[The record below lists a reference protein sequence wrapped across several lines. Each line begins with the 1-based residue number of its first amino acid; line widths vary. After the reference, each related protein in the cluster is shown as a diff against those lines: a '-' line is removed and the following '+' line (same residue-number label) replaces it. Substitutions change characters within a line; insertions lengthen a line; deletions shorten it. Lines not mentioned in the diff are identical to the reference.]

1 MAILNWCKIPNGKEM
16 TPSSFDTVLLLV
28 FFIYGLAF
36 FGLGMALAIESG
48 RLPALAEARVL
59 GPLAIFGLL
68 HGIHEWLEAYL
79 LQAEAY
85 GAALPGWLPWFRLL
99 LLVSSFLFL
108 IVFDI
113 QVFRLHTRPLKTM
126 DFLLLSI
133 LGIYFLVILGS
144 AVIAIRN
151 ANVAWFDLLNVL
163 SRYLLAVPGAILAA
177 FALRLQA
184 IGSTGQERHHL
195 ITHLTIAAVG
205 FFIYGLAQFL
215 VPKINI
221 FPAHSINATSFSTW
235 AGFPIQVVRAG
246 MAAMITM
253 GLVRAT
259 QLAERDRQRLAAS
272 VQKAHLETLEQR
284 DALRHELLFHTVE
297 AQEEERSRIAR
308 ELHDETAQVLTAFS
322 LDLATLRTSIPN
334 RSDAM
339 QVVDRLQALCKE
351 MSQGLY
357 RLVHDLRPAQ
367 LDDLG
372 LIPAIQYLK
381 DSYASQG
388 LDVIVEV
395 QGQSRRL
402 DAIVETVLFRVVQ
415 EALNNV
421 LRHAQTRQA
430 RVLVQFQTREVIL
443 KVVDSGFG
451 FNPEQPLTPPH
462 GWGLAGMRERV
473 DLIAG
478 QLNIISAQGKGTTVE
493 VIVPDRSLSAAI
505 MRGL

>member
-1 MAILNWCKIPNGKEM
+1 M
-16 TPSSFDTVLLLV
+16 TQTSFDTVLLLV

-59 GPLAIFGLL
+59 RPLAFFGLL

-99 LLVSSFLFL
+99 LLVSSFIFL
-108 IVFDI
+108 IAFDI
-113 QVFRLHTRPLKTM
+113 QVFRLHTRPLKAG
-126 DFLLLSI
+126 DFLLSSI
-133 LGIYFLVILGS
+133 LGLYFLAILAS
-144 AVIAIRN
+144 AALAIRS
-151 ANVAWFDLLNVL
+151 AQLAWIDLLNVL
-163 SRYLLAVPGAILAA
+163 SRYLLAFPGAILAA

-184 IGSTGQERHHL
+184 VDSTGEERPHL
-195 ITHLTIAAVG
+195 ITHLTIAALG
-205 FFIYGLAQFL
+205 FFIYGLAQFI
-215 VPKINI
+215 VPKIPM
-221 FPAHSINATSFSTW
+221 FPANSINTTAFSSW

-246 MAAMITM
+246 MAVLITLT
-253 GLVRAT
+253 LVRAT
-259 QLAERDRQRLAAS
+259 QLAERERQRLAVS
-272 VQKAHLETLEQR
+272 NQKAHLEALEQR
-284 DALRHELLFHTVE
+284 DTLRHELLFHTVQ
-297 AQEEERSRIAR
+297 AQEEERARIAR

-322 LDLATLRTSIPN
+322 LDLATLRSSLPKKV
-334 RSDAM
+334 DAI
-339 QVVDRLQALCKE
+339 QVVDRLQALCKQ

-381 DSYASQG
+381 DSHTAQG
-388 LDVIVEV
+388 LDVSVEV

-415 EALNNV
+415 EALNNI
-421 LRHAQTRQA
+421 LRHAQTDQA
-430 RVLVQFQTREVIL
+430 RILVQFQTREVVL
-443 KVVDSGFG
+443 KVIDSGVG
-451 FNPEQPLTPPH
+451 FNPDLPLVPPH

-473 DLIAG
+473 DLIGG
-478 QLNIISAQGKGTTVE
+478 QMTITSAQDKGTTVE
-493 VIVPDRSLSAAI
+493 VTVPDISLSEATI
-505 MRGL
+505 RGL